1 MSGAAASTYCLVV
14 VNHIPVDQPTDR
26 YYSSLSMIA
35 GLPSL
40 SSTIKVRGSC
50 QHESRQFSCGLF
62 VINLG
67 IAFGAGLY
75 EHRIVVPRW
84 VTADDSGGR
93 WNADAVRRDNTGLRF
108 WAYVTTGPLTLL
120 TLANLLAA
128 WKTIGTVRTWW
139 LAAALL
145 AMADRVLTF
154 SYFIP
159 TIVGLM
165 NAADSTASVAAA
177 TRWAHLN
184 YLRHGLVL
192 GGWLAALKT
201 FSLLYRNGAH
211 D

>member
-1 MSGAAASTYCLVV
+1 MSARVA
-14 VNHIPVDQPTDR
+14 
-26 YYSSLSMIA
+26 
-35 GLPSL
+35 
-40 SSTIKVRGSC
+40 TILLW
-50 QHESRQFSCGLF
+50 LF

-84 VTADDSGGR
+84 VAADDAGGH
-93 WNADAVRRDNTGLRF
+93 WKAEQARRDDTGLRF

-120 TLANLLAA
+120 ALASLIAA
-128 WKTIGTVRTWW
+128 WKSHGTVRTWW

-145 AMADRVLTF
+145 VMADRALTF

-159 TIVGLM
+159 TMVRLM
-165 NAADSTASVAAA
+165 DAADSPASVASA

-184 YLRHGLVL
+184 YVRHGLVL

-201 FSLLYRNGAH
+201 FSLVSQTRSN